1 MSTTIDQKVV
11 EMRFD
16 NREFERNV
24 STTVSSVEK
33 LKRTLNMPEA
43 AKGLENVGSAVK
55 SINFS
60 PLTSAVE
67 TVQVKFSALQIAG
80 ITAITNL
87 TNAAMNAG
95 KRIVSA
101 LTIDPITTG
110 FQEYET
116 QINSVQTILANTESK
131 GSTLSDVNAA
141 LNELNKYADM
151 TIYNF
156 TEMTRNIGTFTAAG
170 VDLDKS
176 VTSIKG
182 IANLAAVSGS
192 TSQQASTA
200 MYQLSQALAAGKVQL
215 MDWNSVV
222 NAGMGGQVFQDAL
235 KRTATQMGTNVDALI
250 EKYGSFRE
258 SLTAGNWLTAEV
270 LTETLTQLSGAYTEA
285 DLIAKGYSKE
295 QAQEITKLA
304 QTAVDAATKVKTFT
318 QLWDT
323 LKEAAQSGWTKT
335 WEIMVGDFEEAK
347 EFLTELSDTFGA
359 IIGNAADSRNN
370 LLYGAMTSNWKKLTD
385 GITEAGLSAEDFKN
399 TVTEIGKDSV
409 KDFDKIVEEYG
420 SLEKAFKNGA
430 LSSDLLDKA
439 LVKMAGTSEEIS
451 KKLADLRGN
460 YKTNK
465 DIIDA
470 LTKAGYEYSDLQEL
484 TTKNQKGQEIALN
497 DLSDAQLMSIGYT
510 AEQVKSIRE
519 LAKYSEL
526 AGGSLKKFIDNVSV
540 QQGREMLLD
549 SLRVTMRSLIAI
561 FGEVGKAWRD
571 VFPPMT
577 SEQLLNI
584 VKGFR
589 DFVLAIRP
597 SEQTLDKLHRT
608 FRGLFSILGILKQAI
623 SAVVKAIL
631 PMFNGVG
638 GLTGSILD
646 VTAAIGDWLY
656 NLNKTIEA
664 SNVFNIV
671 CQGIAKFI
679 GLIVT
684 EIGKLLNA
692 LKINFVTP
700 SLEVIFAFFEKFHER
715 MSGVGE
721 AAGEM
726 KFGVTEA
733 ISAIGKALEDSAI
746 VKILKA
752 IWDGVTILGT
762 GIVKAFR
769 ELTSGMVS
777 AIGDADFS
785 VVLDILNGLI
795 SGGIGLGIMKFLKS
809 VTETFEGLGDI
820 KEGIVDIFDGV
831 RGCFEAYQTQLKA
844 EVLKKIAVA
853 IAILA
858 GSIFVISTIDS
869 AKLNS
874 SLGAITTMFVELMG
888 AMALVTK
895 GNLNPTSAIKTATLM
910 IAISSAVLI
919 LAGALKVLSSMS
931 VGELAVGLTGVFGLM
946 GALIGAVKLLGMGS
960 DKTLIK
966 GATKMVIFAY
976 VIRVLSKACIELSSL
991 DWNELAKGLVGV
1003 GILLAEVSLFL
1014 NTAKFSGKSF
1024 TTATGI
1030 VILSGA
1036 IVVLA
1041 KATAMFASMSWGD
1054 ISKGLASVGAL
1065 LLELSLFTR
1074 LTGNAKNVVSTG
1086 IALVAIAGSM
1096 VIFANAMKEFA
1107 SMSLGDI
1114 GKGLTSMAGALTA
1127 VTIALRL
1134 MPKNVLGTGAGLVV
1148 VAGALALIA
1157 NTMSKLGGLS
1167 WEEVGRGLVALGGS
1181 MVILAVGLNLM
1192 KGTLGGSAA
1201 LMVAAA
1207 ALALITPT
1215 MVILGSMSW
1224 EGIAK
1229 GLVALGGALT
1239 VIGVAG
1245 ALLAPVIPAILGLAG
1260 SFALIGVGIF
1270 AVGAG
1275 LSAIAVGVTALAASL
1290 AAGTTSIVA
1299 GLAIII
1305 TGIADLIPV
1314 VISKIGEGIAGIFK
1328 VIAASVDSIA
1338 GAVKAIV
1345 LTIVDVLVECVPAI
1359 AKGALE
1365 LIVGV
1370 LDALVE
1376 YGPRIID
1383 GLFTFVLSLLQGL
1396 TKYVPDLVKA
1406 GVELLFSVF
1415 VGIVDA
1421 LKGIDAGVLVEGIVG
1436 VGIIAGIIAA
1446 LAAITSMVPAA
1457 MLGVLGVGAI
1467 IAEIAVVLAAIG
1479 ALQQI
1484 PGLTWL
1490 IGEGGKLLEAIGGA
1504 VGSLV
1509 GGLVGGVMKGVT
1521 NRLPEMATNLSNF
1534 MKNLEP
1540 FISGAKLVDK
1550 STMDGI
1556 KTLADAI
1563 LVLTKAN
1570 VLDGITSWFTGG
1582 SSITKFAE
1590 DIVPFGRAMR
1600 LFSNELKGVDGALIA
1615 NAALAGKAL
1624 AEMAATLPNS
1634 GGALGFFS
1642 GENDMD
1648 QFASQLIP
1656 FGSAM
1661 RAFSVAVKGIDSN
1674 AVVNSTVAAKAL
1686 VELANNLP
1694 NSGGALGFFA
1704 GENDVD
1710 DFGSKLVPFGLAMRL
1725 YSTAVKG
1732 IDAGAIVNSSV
1743 AAKSLSELAAN
1754 LPNSGGMAS
1763 WFAGDN
1769 DIGKFGESLIIFG
1782 RNFASYSVYMKTVD
1796 PSIVTQTAN
1805 AASSIVSLQKS
1816 LPKDGGWFSDEKTLS
1831 DFGSDLEKFGK
1842 HFGTYYGY
1850 ISVVDTA
1857 KLRSAVAET
1866 GRLIELTKSMSGVN
1880 IDSVSGF
1887 SAALTKLGKTG
1898 IDGFI
1903 SAFTGSMSR
1912 VSEVA
1917 SKLLTT
1923 FIKSANDKRSSLI
1936 STFSTMIQ
1944 DVLNSIRSKSS
1955 SFNLAGNTLMIQF
1968 ASGVRSQD
1976 TNIRSSI
1983 VRLMSYI
1990 LQTMKDRSNEF
2001 NNVGRTLMIRF
2012 GFGVSMSEVE
2022 VRKTVTGIVS
2032 RALDS
2037 IRGYQQ
2043 EFTTIGVQ
2051 FADGLA
2057 NGISANSYRVE
2068 AQAMAMASA
2077 AAQAARK
2084 ALDIHSPSKV
2094 AYGIGNFFGLGFV
2107 NALSDYGEKAFDA
2120 GTSIASQAKEGLTNA
2135 VNRIADIIDS
2145 DIDVQPTIRPVL
2157 DLTNVKDGAYRLNSL
2172 LSHSKAISIS
2182 TGINRSNNQ
2191 DNQNG
2196 DSDAPIGGNTYNFT
2210 QNNYS
2215 PKALSRVDI
2224 YRQTK
2229 NQFSTLE
2236 RMVKA

>member
-55 SINFS
+55 SINFN

-439 LVKMAGTSEEIS
+439 LVKMTGTSEEIL

-470 LTKAGYEYSDLQEL
+470 LIKAGYEYSDLQEL

-631 PMFNGVG
+631 PMFNGVR

-656 NLNKTIEA
+656 NLNKTIES
-664 SNVFNIV
+664 SNVFNIA

-733 ISAIGKALEDSAI
+733 ISAIGKAFEDSAI

-809 VTETFEGLGDI
+809 VTETFEGFGDI

-858 GSIFVISTIDS
+858 GSIFAISTIDS

-931 VGELAVGLTGVFGLM
+931 VGEMAVGLTGVFGLM

-976 VIRVLSKACIELSSL
+976 AIRVLSKACIELSSL

-1014 NTAKFSGKSF
+1014 NTAKFSGKSIV
-1024 TTATGI
+1024 TATGI

-1096 VIFANAMKEFA
+1096 VVFSNAMKEFA
-1107 SMSLGDI
+1107 SMSWGDI
-1114 GKGLTSMAGALTA
+1114 GKGLASMAGALTA

-1157 NTMSKLGGLS
+1157 NAMSKLGGLS

-1181 MVILAVGLNLM
+1181 MVILAVGLNLI

-1275 LSAIAVGVTALAASL
+1275 LVAAGAGLSAIAVGVTALAASV
-1290 AAGTTSIVA
+1290 AAGVTAIV
-1299 GLAIII
+1299 
-1305 TGIADLIPV
+1305 
-1314 VISKIGEGIAGIFK
+1314 
-1328 VIAASVDSIA
+1328 ASVDSIA
-1338 GAVKAIV
+1338 VAVKAIV
-1345 LTIVDVLVECVPAI
+1345 LTIVDVFVECVPAI

-1365 LIVGV
+1365 LIAGV

-1436 VGIIAGIIAA
+1436 VGIIAGILAA

-1521 NRLPEMATNLSNF
+1521 NQLPEMATNLSNF

-1600 LFSNELKGVDGALIA
+1600 LFSNELKGVDGALIT

-1674 AVVNSTVAAKAL
+1674 AIVNSTVAAKAL

-1694 NSGGALGFFA
+1694 NSGGALGFFS
-1704 GENDVD
+1704 GDNDID
-1710 DFGSKLVPFGLAMRL
+1710 DFGSKLVPFGFAMRL

-1743 AAKSLSELAAN
+1743 AAKSLSELVAN
-1754 LPNSGGMAS
+1754 LPNSGGMVS

-1782 RNFASYSVYMKTVD
+1782 RNFASYSTHMKMVD

-1816 LPKDGGWFSDEKTLS
+1816 LPKDVGWFSDEKTLS

-1880 IDSVSGF
+1880 SDSVSGF
-1887 SAALTKLGKTG
+1887 SAALTELGKTG

-1936 STFSTMIQ
+1936 STFSTMIR
-1944 DVLNSIRSKSS
+1944 DVLTSIRSKSS

-1968 ASGVRSQD
+1968 ASGVRSQG

-2057 NGISANSYRVE
+2057 NGISANSYRVA

-2120 GTSIASQAKEGLTNA
+2120 GTSIASKAKEGLTNA

-2145 DIDVQPTIRPVL
+2145 DIDIQPTIRPVL

-2172 LSHSKAISIS
+2172 LSRSKAISIS